1 MEKNS
6 FPISHEHSLTMDYV
20 KAFGMIFVLVGH
32 INNDIFNVYYAYL
45 FHMPLFSLLVGF
57 YIKIHGV

>member
-1 MEKNS
+1 MMEKNS

-45 FHMPLFSLLVGF
+45 FHMP
-57 YIKIHGV
+57 